1 MIFKEKV
8 SGTKAGQ
15 YNEGRTCVKYI
26 ESIKITCVHA
36 KSLQLCPTLC
46 FPPLPPMDHSP
57 PGSSV
62 HGILLARILEW
73 VVMPPSCHVRASS
86 WPRDPTPVSYSP
98 ALTGGFFTTSDPTCS
113 SKLFQ
118 KDWAK
123 VSYWAVVG
131 NVKPIFLKLKCELL
145 TLFFVILLKNNI
157 TN

>member
-8 SGTKAGQ
+8 SGTKEGQ
-15 YNEGRTCVKYI
+15 YTEGRTGVKYT
-26 ESIKITCVHA
+26 ESIKIMCVHA
-36 KSLQLCPTLC
+36 KSLQLCLTLC
-46 FPPLPPMDHSP
+46 VPPVPPMDHSP

-73 VVMPPSCHVRASS
+73 VVMPPSCHLRASS

-113 SKLFQ
+113 SKIFQ
-118 KDWAK
+118 KN
-123 VSYWAVVG
+123 SYWAVVG

-145 TLFFVILLKNNI
+145 TLFSVILLKNNTI
-157 TN
+157 N